1 MQNIVHTKQG
11 EPLKDGG
18 LQQCL
23 GIEHQL
29 LDAKVAQL
37 LVSSGAVIHVGDQ
50 VVLKMNIDI
59 TFDVGQ

>member
-1 MQNIVHTKQG
+1 MQDIVHTKQG

-18 LQQCL
+18 LKQSL
-23 GIEHQL
+23 GVEHQL

-50 VVLKMNIDI
+50 VVL
-59 TFDVGQ
+59 